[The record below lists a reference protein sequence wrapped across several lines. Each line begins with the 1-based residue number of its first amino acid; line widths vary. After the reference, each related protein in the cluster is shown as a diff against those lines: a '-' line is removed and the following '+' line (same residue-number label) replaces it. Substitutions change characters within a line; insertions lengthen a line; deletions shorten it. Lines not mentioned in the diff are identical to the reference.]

1 MARNAN
7 TGSGDESVAKSAIQA
22 HPKRIRADLAV
33 VEQGL
38 APTREKARA
47 LILAGQVLDGDR
59 PVDKAGD
66 LVGAQA
72 ALRLRGEPMP
82 FVSRGGVK
90 LAHALST
97 FGLDVKDLVAVDVG
111 ASTGG
116 FTDCLLQRGAR
127 RVYCI
132 DVGHGQLDWK
142 VASDPRVVVID
153 RTNIRLMPSDRVPE
167 RCDFAVVD
175 VSFISLRLVLPVL
188 PALLQPGAAVVTLV
202 KPQFE
207 VGRAKVGKG
216 GIVRDEGDRQLALD
230 EVKAAASALGYQVL
244 GETTSPI
251 TGGKGNVEFLLHLR
265 CSEVPAQSRS
275 R

>member
-1 MARNAN
+1 MARHIDPEAQN
-7 TGSGDESVAKSAIQA
+7 TSRPAGAKVRAG
-22 HPKRIRADLAV
+22 RVRADLAL
-33 VEQGL
+33 VERGL

-82 FVSRGGVK
+82 FVSRGGLK

-97 FGLDVKDLVAVDVG
+97 FGLDVQGLIAVDVG

-142 VASDPRVVVID
+142 IASDPRVVVID
-153 RTNIRLMPSDRVPE
+153 RTNIRLMPPQRVPE
-167 RCDFAVVD
+167 PCALAVVD

-188 PALLQPGAAVVTLV
+188 PALLHPGAPVVALV

-216 GIVRDEGDRQLALD
+216 GIVRDEADRQRALD
-230 EVKAAASALGYQVL
+230 EVKAVARGLGYQVL

-251 TGGKGNVEFLLHLR
+251 TGGKGNVEFLLYLR
-265 CSEVPAQSRS
+265 NR
-275 R
+275 

>member
-1 MARNAN
+1 MARNGN
-7 TGSGDESVAKSAIQA
+7 TDPGDETRSKARARV
-22 HPKRIRADLAV
+22 RADLALV
-33 VEQGL
+33 AQGL

-66 LVGAQA
+66 LVAAQA
-72 ALRLRGEPMP
+72 TLRLRGEPMP
-82 FVSRGGVK
+82 FVSRGGLK
-90 LAHALST
+90 LAHALAT
-97 FGLDVKDLVAVDVG
+97 FGIEVKDLVAVDVG

-142 VASDPRVVVID
+142 IASDPRVVVID
-153 RTNIRLMPSDRVPE
+153 RTNIRLMPPECIPE
-167 RCDFAVVD
+167 RCALAVVD
-175 VSFISLRLVLPVL
+175 VSFISLRLVLPRL
-188 PALLQPGAAVVTLV
+188 PALLQPGAPVVTLV

-216 GIVRDEGDRQLALD
+216 GIVRDETDRQHALD
-230 EVKAAASALGYQVL
+230 EVKAAAREQGYEVL

-265 CSEVPAQSRS
+265 HP
-275 R
+275 

>member
-1 MARNAN
+1 
-7 TGSGDESVAKSAIQA
+7 
-22 HPKRIRADLAV
+22 
-33 VEQGL
+33 
-38 APTREKARA
+38 
-47 LILAGQVLDGDR
+47 
-59 PVDKAGD
+59 
-66 LVGAQA
+66 
-72 ALRLRGEPMP
+72 MP
-82 FVSRGGVK
+82 FVSRGGLK

-97 FGLDVKDLVAVDVG
+97 FGLDVQGLIAVDVG

-142 VASDPRVVVID
+142 IASDPRVVVID
-153 RTNIRLMPSDRVPE
+153 RTNIRLMPPQRVPE
-167 RCDFAVVD
+167 PCALAVVD

-188 PALLQPGAAVVTLV
+188 PALLHPGAPVVALV

-216 GIVRDEGDRQLALD
+216 GIVRDEADRRRALD
-230 EVKAAASALGYQVL
+230 EVKAVARGLGYQVL

-251 TGGKGNVEFLLHLR
+251 TGGKGNVEFLLYLR
-265 CSEVPAQSRS
+265 NR
-275 R
+275 